1 MLAMVRRRR
10 RLYSVAGVLIVLAVA
25 LAAAVLYA
33 GSMSLNGNSPLPG
46 ASGGLQRESAWWIPP
61 PDFPETSLEERIVR
75 SDAIARVTLVTAAQV
90 VEEISGRPNQGDTS
104 YANALEFRFK
114 VHEYLKGSGGSELVA
129 IAVDWYGASCN

>member
-46 ASGGLQRESAWWIPP
+46 ASGGLQRESGWYPP
-61 PDFPETSLEERIVR
+61 PDFPPTSLEERIVR
-75 SDAIARVTLVTAAQV
+75 SDAIARVTLVSAAQV
-90 VEEISGRPNQGDTS
+90 VEEISGWPSQGDTS
-104 YANALEFRFK
+104 YANALEFRFN
-114 VHEYLKGSGGSELVA
+114 VLEHLKGSGGSEVVA
-129 IAVDWYGASCN
+129 IAVDWYEHSCN